1 MTLEIVYHHDDGT
14 SEARYRRDAASF
26 AALEL
31 QLRVR
36 QLQHQ
41 ASQGGY
47 RCPYTWR
54 IIDIDSGQG

>member
-1 MTLEIVYHHDDGT
+1 MTLEIVYHRDDGT
-14 SEARYRRDAASF
+14 NEVLYRRDAASWS
-26 AALEL
+26 ALEL

-36 QLQHQ
+36 RLQQQ

-47 RCPYTWR
+47 ECPYTWR